1 MFTLDCSFY
10 VNFFFLFYVFSL
22 DLQVNKEK
30 SNDSLEIVAQDAS
43 RDQIKIVIDL

>member
-10 VNFFFLFYVFSL
+10 VNFFLFYVFSL